1 AGGVVIRKRD
11 GAWWMAAIEP
21 PTEPPSAAAEFE
33 ADRPKADRPKT
44 DRPRHSVARRKKVLA
59 LPKGLVDPG
68 EKPLETAL
76 REVYEETGVTATP
89 ICKLADIKYVYVRT
103 WAGGERVFK
112 IVSFYLLNYES
123 GQIDDIAHAQRT
135 EVARERWV
143 PLEDAPKLLAYKG
156 EKEVARRALEYV
168 KAHAALEVST

>member
-1 AGGVVIRKRD
+1 MVREISAGGVVIRNQK
-11 GAWWMAAIEP
+11 GVWWMAAIELP
-21 PTEPPSAAAEFE
+21 AAAD
-33 ADRPKADRPKT
+33 APVPGATKR
-44 DRPRHSVARRKKVLA
+44 VARAKPKPVLA

-76 REVYEETGVTATP
+76 REVREETGVTATP

-112 IVSFYLLNYES
+112 IVSFYLLHYES
-123 GQIDDIAHAQRT
+123 GQIDDIAPAMRI
-135 EVARERWV
+135 EVARARWV

-156 EKEVARRALEYV
+156 EKEVAHRALEYV